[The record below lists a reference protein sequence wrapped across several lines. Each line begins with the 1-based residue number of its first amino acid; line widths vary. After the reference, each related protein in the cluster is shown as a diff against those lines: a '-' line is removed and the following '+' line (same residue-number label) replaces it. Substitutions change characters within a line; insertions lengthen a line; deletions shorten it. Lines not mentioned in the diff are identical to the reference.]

1 MKTHFCFLRVC
12 FHTYQNH
19 FSLLKGCLVLCVC
32 ARVCVCIWAHMDVC
46 FIKECPW
53 VRLALSNFQIAI
65 MPSLAHCGDKMQN
78 VMNYFII
85 TIKSKPLGRVSE
97 DVACDLC
104 WLVAVFFSARFGWLS
119 SQSLRR
125 LISNTNDYDTNEM
138 SHLQGF
144 LSLPPLLSD
153 SLSLLYV

>member
-1 MKTHFCFLRVC
+1 MH
-12 FHTYQNH
+12 
-19 FSLLKGCLVLCVC
+19 
-32 ARVCVCIWAHMDVC
+32 VC
-46 FIKECPW
+46 FIKEFPL
-53 VRLALSNFQIAI
+53 RLALSNFQIVI

-85 TIKSKPLGRVSE
+85 TIKSKPLGRVSA
-97 DVACDLC
+97 DVACDLW
-104 WLVAVFFSARFGWLS
+104 WLVAVFFLARFGWLS

-125 LISNTNDYDTNEM
+125 LIGNTNNYDTNEM

-153 SLSLLYV
+153 SLLPLLSV